1 MEYQITGKVAEVY
14 QVIRVNERFRK
25 REFVIEHKESGGGQP
40 YVDFIKFQLTQ
51 DKCEIIDESWLRQDV
66 TVTFTIK
73 GNRWEKNGMVNYIT
87 NLNAILVTRGI
98 VAAEEGQQPPRRN
111 IKLEDAPSPSPELD
125 DLPF

>member
-14 QVIRVNERFRK
+14 PVNRVNERFRK
-25 REFVIEHKESGGGQP
+25 REFVIEHKDSGSGQA

-51 DKCEIIDESWLRQDV
+51 DKCEIIDKSWLRQDV
-66 TVTFTIK
+66 TVTFSIK

-87 NLNAILVTRGI
+87 NLNALTVTRGI
-98 VAAEEGQQPPRRN
+98 TVAENGQQAIRN
-111 IKLEDAPSPSPELD
+111 PTLEDTPSPSPELD

>member
-14 QVIRVNERFRK
+14 PVNRVNERFRK
-25 REFVIEHKESGGGQP
+25 REFVIEHKDTGSGQA

-51 DKCEIIDESWLRQDV
+51 DKCETIDESWLRQDV

-87 NLNAILVTRGI
+87 NLNALTVTRGI
-98 VAAEEGQQPPRRN
+98 TVAENGQQAIRN
-111 IKLEDAPSPSPELD
+111 PTLEDAPSPSPELD

>member
-14 QVIRVNERFRK
+14 PVNKVNERFRK
-25 REFVIEHKESGGGQP
+25 REFVIEHKDTGSGQA

-51 DKCEIIDESWLRQDV
+51 EKCEIIDESWLRQDV
-66 TVTFTIK
+66 TVTFSLK

-87 NLNAILVTRGI
+87 NLNAITVTRGI
-98 VAAEEGQQPPRRN
+98 TIAENGQQAIRN
-111 IKLEDAPSPSPELD
+111 PTLEDAPSASPELD

>member
-1 MEYQITGKVAEVY
+1 MDYQITGKITEVY
-14 QVIRVNERFRK
+14 PLNRISERFRK
-25 REFVIEHKESGGGQP
+25 REFVIEHKDTGSAQT

-66 TVTFTIK
+66 TVTFNVK

-87 NLNAILVTRGI
+87 NLNALSVTRGTDI
-98 VAAEEGQQPPRRN
+98 AENGQQDGPN
-111 IKLEDAPSPSPELD
+111 AKLEDSPPPDPELD

>member
-14 QVIRVNERFRK
+14 QIIRVNERFRK
-25 REFVIEHKESGGGQP
+25 REFVIEHKESGSGQP

-66 TVTFTIK
+66 TVTFSIK

-87 NLNAILVTRGI
+87 NLNALSVTRGI
-98 VAAEEGQQPPRRN
+98 IAAEDGQQPPRRN
-111 IKLEDAPSPSPELD
+111 IKLEDAPSPSPDLD

>member
-14 QVIRVNERFRK
+14 PVNRVSERFRK
-25 REFVIEHKESGGGQP
+25 REFVIEHKDTGSGQA

-51 DKCEIIDESWLRQDV
+51 DKCDIIDESWLRQDV
-66 TVTFTIK
+66 TVTFNIK

-87 NLNAILVTRGI
+87 NLNAMAVTRGI
-98 VAAEEGQQPPRRN
+98 TVAENGQQAIRN
-111 IKLEDAPSPSPELD
+111 PMLEDAPSPSPELD